1 MRARL
6 FRTERELSRIRMNAR
21 KQDTRRKIEL
31 GGLLI
36 KAGLGG
42 ETSAVI
48 LGALV
53 LAANALNGANADANR
68 ARFQAAGDAAFSANK
83 EPHHDDDQ

>member
-1 MRARL
+1 
-6 FRTERELSRIRMNAR
+6 MNTR

-31 GGLLI
+31 GGLVV

-53 LAANALNGANADANR
+53 LTTNALNGANADANR

-83 EPHHDDDQ
+83 GSHDDDDQ